1 MEIGAEAGAIE
12 RLMAYRRSGTKKG
25 PGLLAR
31 LIDLV
36 MWKNWLVIQKFLNE
50 LYDTLIL

>member
-1 MEIGAEAGAIE
+1 MVIGAEAGAIE

-36 MWKNWLVIQKFLNE
+36 MWKKLAGYPKVFERIV
-50 LYDTLIL
+50 